1 MLKLSL
7 QTDNPFDNPPPP
19 GTPKESNPFYQIQ
32 SEKFLKDEPQTSP
45 NEQMY
50 YEDEKN
56 TAPYKN
62 DPNSRIEAQQHNA
75 LNQAQKPESE
85 KSVPS
90 FPANI
95 PEQVLESDHFRFDEI
110 GMESQDP
117 ARADVLTFTDSDLR
131 PVDRMELDSE
141 IGMITELIGPENG
154 FSGRPSGDLEMLS
167 PTEIKNEFLKNN
179 YQSNFSMGPGYDDVT
194 EVEKNYEEVALD
206 MGSPRMGL
214 GEDDL
219 EMEER
224 FFLKKERG
232 ELAGGSGQ

>member
-1 MLKLSL
+1 
-7 QTDNPFDNPPPP
+7 
-19 GTPKESNPFYQIQ
+19 
-32 SEKFLKDEPQTSP
+32 
-45 NEQMY
+45 
-50 YEDEKN
+50 
-56 TAPYKN
+56 
-62 DPNSRIEAQQHNA
+62 
-75 LNQAQKPESE
+75 
-85 KSVPS
+85 
-90 FPANI
+90 
-95 PEQVLESDHFRFDEI
+95 
-110 GMESQDP
+110 MESQDP